1 LVKSALFLNGECEDF
16 EAVDLKDYDLVIAVD
31 GGAKRF
37 LRAGLVPDLFV
48 GDGDSLDES
57 DLNELK
63 ALGCEVLLFPKE
75 KDEIDTELA
84 LRKAIEKGAE
94 EIDIFCWMGER
105 LDMLLALIYLMASL
119 NVKVTAKSRKLIVGV
134 VSKEVELEANP
145 NEKWSIVPIVGDA
158 YGVTLKGFKYEIV
171 GKDMPCEHPYGVSNV
186 AVSSKVKISVE
197 RGKVAYFRWL
207 KEPS

>member
-1 LVKSALFLNGECEDF
+1 MKSALFLNGECEDF

-37 LRAGLVPDLFV
+37 LKLGLVPDLFV

-84 LRKAIEKGAE
+84 LRMAIERGAE
-94 EIDIFCWMGER
+94 EIDVFCWMGER
-105 LDMLLALIYLMASL
+105 LDMLLALMYLMASL
-119 NVKVTAKSRKLIVGV
+119 NVKITAKSRKLIVGV
-134 VSKEVELEANP
+134 VSKEVELEAKL
-145 NEKWSIVPIVGDA
+145 NEKWSIIPIAGDA
-158 YGVTLKGFKYEIV
+158 HGVTLKGFKYEIV
-171 GKDMPCEHPYGVSNV
+171 RKDMPCEHPYGVSNV

>member
-1 LVKSALFLNGECEDF
+1 MRSALFLNGDCEDF
-16 EAVDLKDYDLVIAVD
+16 ESVDLEDYDLIIAVD

-37 LRAGLVPDLFV
+37 LKAGLAPDLFV
-48 GDGDSLDES
+48 GDRDSLDES

-84 LRKAIEKGAE
+84 LRKAIERGAK

-105 LDMLLALIYLMASL
+105 LDMLLALMYLMGSF
-119 NVKVTAKSRKLIVGV
+119 NVKITAKSRKLIVGV
-134 VSKEVELEANP
+134 VSTELELEANP
-145 NEKWSIVPIVGDA
+145 NEKWSIIPIAGDA
-158 YGVTLKGFKYEIV
+158 YGVTLKGFKYEIAN
-171 GKDMPCEHPYGVSNV
+171 KNMPCDHPYGVSNI
-186 AVSSKVKISVE
+186 AILPRVKISVE

>member
-1 LVKSALFLNGECEDF
+1 MKSALFLNGECEDF

-84 LRKAIEKGAE
+84 LKMAIERGAE

-105 LDMLLALIYLMASL
+105 LDMLLALMYLMASL
-119 NVKVTAKSRKLIVGV
+119 KVKVTAKSHKLIVGV
-134 VSKEVELEANP
+134 VSREVELEANP
-145 NEKWSIVPIVGDA
+145 NEKWSIIPIAGDA
-158 YGVTLKGFKYEIV
+158 HGVTLKGFKYEIV